1 MLRSICVMFC
11 SLISALTCILSWS
24 GRRTKTWFSRTVAP
38 SSITQSF
45 PLLDDSLA
53 KTTCPE
59 TPLGTTILQRPIISL
74 MSLIFLSSTFRDFC
88 WLVRST
94 SAARMSA
101 LSRVSSFFL
110 VTFISTRFFD
120 SANVNRLVAFL
131 IAISA
136 FLTANLSALNCLLV
150 IKPLLCSFSL

>member
-1 MLRSICVMFC
+1 MFC

-24 GRRTKTWFSRTVAP
+24 GRRTNTWFSRTVAP

-45 PLLDDSLA
+45 PRLDDSLA

-59 TPLGTTILQRPIISL
+59 TPLGTTILQRAIISL
-74 MSLIFLSSTFRDFC
+74 ISFTFLSSTSIDFC

-110 VTFISTRFFD
+110 VTCINTRFFD
-120 SANVNRLVAFL
+120 SANFNRLLAFL

-136 FLTANLSALNCLLV
+136 FLTANLSAVNCLLV
-150 IKPLLCSFSL
+150 IKPLLCSFSLCS